1 MNKPDSF
8 EEKLRRQTLQP
19 VPAAWRE
26 EILSA
31 AREVAKTET
40 LIAQPPAGNDS
51 FIQYW
56 KRLLGNLLW
65 PHPVAWGGLAAIWLV
80 ILALNIA
87 TSDPAEPKMARDTSP
102 PSPELRQLLRE
113 QEQMFAE
120 LIGPLEKS
128 AAVEPKRR
136 GSQPRSAA
144 RLEWLNA

>member
-8 EEKLRRQTLQP
+8 EEKLKRQKLRP

-26 EILSA
+26 EILTA
-31 AREVAKTET
+31 AREAAKTET
-40 LIAQPPAGNDS
+40 QPPAGNDS

-56 KRLLGNLLW
+56 KHRLSNLLW
-65 PHPVAWGGLAAIWLV
+65 PHPVAWGGLAATWLV
-80 ILALNIA
+80 IFALNIA
-87 TSDPAEPKMARDTSP
+87 SSDPAEPRMARDTSP

-120 LIGPLEKS
+120 LISPLEKS